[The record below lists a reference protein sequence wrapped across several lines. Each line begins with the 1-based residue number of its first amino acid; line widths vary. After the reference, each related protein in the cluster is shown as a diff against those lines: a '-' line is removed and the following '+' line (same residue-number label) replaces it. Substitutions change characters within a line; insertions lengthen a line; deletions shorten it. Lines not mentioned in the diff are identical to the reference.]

1 MGSSVYLLPHQERFL
16 QSPYNFTKIRW
27 HFLLGGYGAG
37 KTISLVFIALYLV
50 SLLQNIKDKAG
61 KYARIMIGGYT
72 YAHLEQTFMIDFL
85 AYLDASKTPYRND
98 TKNHIMYIGTV
109 EIIFVQLS
117 EPDRIFGQ
125 SVYACFVDSTK
136 VLTRRGGANILE
148 VSISDVNEGDEVLT
162 RKGWKK
168 VLRVNDNGYRECMA
182 AGKSLCTP
190 DHKFATGTDWTEAQN
205 LSPETL
211 VWKYDLKGVK
221 LCQKLENGAS
231 RYLQMLRNLT
241 ESDITDTRILRQ
253 AVNETITGVKTIK
266 RIMSHCGKNT
276 TGVYLKDVA
285 STILTVIL
293 STMTSVISSVSQY
306 LNITACT
313 LNCSETKEYSELTST
328 EKSVLK
334 SVKRLL
340 KDVRKIEY
348 ALYAERLSED
358 YLLLSSALLRAEI
371 KHTERHRSDI
381 RLPVSIVEKSSQPLS
396 SVQGIVAKNIM
407 MLECIDW
414 AKLLITCLKQEP
426 VSYVERHLSA
436 LSRVRHKLAHLT
448 ARTSREG
455 RRYHVYDLTVEDCH
469 EYFADGA
476 LVHNCLLDEVDEL
489 PEDTMIEAMKS
500 VSQRCRQKLPGQR
513 SCFIMSASTAQGYK
527 GFYRLYTHY
536 KKAHI
541 AFVLTRAWTEDNIYL
556 PPEYI
561 EDLKKSFTPTELEVF
576 MHGEFLSVAQGRVI
590 PGFDWKRNFVNET
603 IYNLLAPGTRV
614 FIGMDFNSSYN
625 RASAWVSLPDKN
637 GVYRMCCVKYYD
649 FPDPLEAPNVFRYD
663 FPEQDL
669 FWIPDVTSKDS
680 FPQFAKALRQN
691 NVHII
696 YRKKSPLVE
705 DSCFF
710 ISSMCYQG
718 RAVIYED
725 AATVAEAFA
734 QASRD
739 KNNKIPKGVGP
750 SSPIHAIDGAR
761 YATSYMGL
769 VLPEYRDVRRSLMS
783 HIATYRS
790 IIEDGDAEEQNVR
803 DLGSGYTQIE
813 GQAYLE

>member
-16 QSPYNFTKIRW
+16 QSPFNFKKIRW
-27 HFLLGGYGAG
+27 HFLLGGYGCISGDTEIETTEGRIKVKDFKGGRVFALDKKGKLVTAKASSPVKYKSAPLYKVELDNGKSIICTKEHTLLTPDGWKKVSELNPGVSCVYCVHPQEFSDDPPHSSSDTCPSAFSEDVPCLKKTTQDSQGGYPVCCRLCDERLLWAINSVPTSVPSQDDARGHSRLQRTDGQASESEHNQSCPDVCLRCKHHSKHHKHLHALRAECHNADKVSECTSGEHPVSAQSLLNSDLQQSVHAHVKQVQEPLPSTFCDSYSYETSLVTNITYVEDNVYYDLNVPGLHNYIAGGMVHHNCG
-37 KTISLVFIALYLV
+37 KTTCLVFAVLHYV
-50 SLLQNIKDKAG
+50 SMLQNVKDNAG
-61 KYARIMIGGYT
+61 KYARIMVGGYT

-85 AYLDASKTPYRND
+85 SYLDSSKTPYRND

-109 EIIFVQLS
+109 EVIFVQLS

-125 SVYACFVDSTK
+125 SVYV
-136 VLTRRGGANILE
+136 
-148 VSISDVNEGDEVLT
+148 
-162 RKGWKK
+162 
-168 VLRVNDNGYRECMA
+168 A
-182 AGKSLCTP
+182 A
-190 DHKFATGTDWTEAQN
+190 
-205 LSPETL
+205 
-211 VWKYDLKGVK
+211 
-221 LCQKLENGAS
+221 
-231 RYLQMLRNLT
+231 
-241 ESDITDTRILRQ
+241 
-253 AVNETITGVKTIK
+253 
-266 RIMSHCGKNT
+266 
-276 TGVYLKDVA
+276 
-285 STILTVIL
+285 
-293 STMTSVISSVSQY
+293 
-306 LNITACT
+306 
-313 LNCSETKEYSELTST
+313 
-328 EKSVLK
+328 
-334 SVKRLL
+334 
-340 KDVRKIEY
+340 
-348 ALYAERLSED
+348 
-358 YLLLSSALLRAEI
+358 
-371 KHTERHRSDI
+371 
-381 RLPVSIVEKSSQPLS
+381 
-396 SVQGIVAKNIM
+396 
-407 MLECIDW
+407 
-414 AKLLITCLKQEP
+414 
-426 VSYVERHLSA
+426 
-436 LSRVRHKLAHLT
+436 
-448 ARTSREG
+448 
-455 RRYHVYDLTVEDCH
+455 
-469 EYFADGA
+469 
-476 LVHNCLLDEVDEL
+476 LDEADEL

-513 SCFIMSASTAQGYK
+513 SCHIIAASTAQGYK

-541 AFVLTRAWTEDNIYL
+541 AFVLIRAWTEDNIYL

-590 PGFDWKRNFVNET
+590 PGFDWKRNFENDTV
-603 IYNLLAPGTRV
+603 YNMLAPGTRV

-625 RASAWVSLPDKN
+625 RASAWVSMPDKN

-718 RAVIYED
+718 RVVIYED

-803 DLGSGYTQIE
+803 DLGAGYTQIE

>member
-1 MGSSVYLLPHQERFL
+1 MGSNVYLLPHQERFL
-16 QSPYNFTKIRW
+16 QSPYNFKKIRW

-37 KTISLVFIALYLV
+37 KTISLVFIALYLI

-125 SVYACFVDSTK
+125 SVYA
-136 VLTRRGGANILE
+136 
-148 VSISDVNEGDEVLT
+148 
-162 RKGWKK
+162 
-168 VLRVNDNGYRECMA
+168 
-182 AGKSLCTP
+182 
-190 DHKFATGTDWTEAQN
+190 
-205 LSPETL
+205 
-211 VWKYDLKGVK
+211 
-221 LCQKLENGAS
+221 
-231 RYLQMLRNLT
+231 
-241 ESDITDTRILRQ
+241 
-253 AVNETITGVKTIK
+253 
-266 RIMSHCGKNT
+266 
-276 TGVYLKDVA
+276 
-285 STILTVIL
+285 
-293 STMTSVISSVSQY
+293 
-306 LNITACT
+306 
-313 LNCSETKEYSELTST
+313 
-328 EKSVLK
+328 
-334 SVKRLL
+334 
-340 KDVRKIEY
+340 
-348 ALYAERLSED
+348 
-358 YLLLSSALLRAEI
+358 
-371 KHTERHRSDI
+371 
-381 RLPVSIVEKSSQPLS
+381 
-396 SVQGIVAKNIM
+396 
-407 MLECIDW
+407 
-414 AKLLITCLKQEP
+414 
-426 VSYVERHLSA
+426 
-436 LSRVRHKLAHLT
+436 
-448 ARTSREG
+448 
-455 RRYHVYDLTVEDCH
+455 
-469 EYFADGA
+469 
-476 LVHNCLLDEVDEL
+476 CLLDEVDEL

-590 PGFDWKRNFVNET
+590 PGFDWKRNFINES

-803 DLGSGYTQIE
+803 DLGAGYTQIE